1 MRYWQRCSRQFQIA
15 NALIGA
21 FSLELIQYLHKT
33 IMFIKM
39 IYSLRH
45 YLEKR
50 GFYVSSR
57 LADRL
62 GMRAKNV
69 RLFFIYVSFFT
80 VGAGFAIYLT
90 LAFIL
95 KLKDLV
101 YTKRTSV
108 FDL

>member
-1 MRYWQRCSRQFQIA
+1 MKLIYNLRYF
-15 NALIGA
+15 
-21 FSLELIQYLHKT
+21 LE
-33 IMFIKM
+33 
-39 IYSLRH
+39 RH
-45 YLEKR
+45 

-69 RLFFIYVSFFT
+69 RIFFIYTSFATLGVSFA
-80 VGAGFAIYLT
+80 VYLT
-90 LAFIL
+90 LAFWL

-101 YTKRTSV
+101 YTKRSSV

>member
-1 MRYWQRCSRQFQIA
+1 MLYNLRQF
-15 NALIGA
+15 
-21 FSLELIQYLHKT
+21 LE
-33 IMFIKM
+33 
-39 IYSLRH
+39 RN
-45 YLEKR
+45 

-69 RLFFIYVSFFT
+69 RLFFIYLTFAT
-80 VGAGFAIYLT
+80 VGLGFVIYLN
-90 LAFIL
+90 LAFWL